1 VGTPESR
8 VMVLTGAASGIG
20 RHLAGRLAREGH
32 RVVAT
37 DIEETKLVEAARADG
52 WPEARVLCRK
62 QDVRDAAAWPEVID
76 LAFRT
81 WGRLDVLLNVA
92 GFLRPSVAWLGTA
105 EDVDRHLDVNTKGV
119 IHCTRA
125 AAERM
130 VAQGHGHIV
139 NVASL
144 AAHCPVPGLA
154 LYAASK
160 FAVRGYSLS
169 AAFEL
174 HAHNVQVSVVCPDA
188 VQTPMLDLQV
198 RYPEAA
204 ISFSNPKALTV
215 EDVGRVI
222 VGRVLAKRPLEVL
235 LPRHRGWIARAA
247 GLWPGLGMRM
257 APFFIKRGAERQK
270 SLRGEA

>member
-1 VGTPESR
+1 VPESR

-20 RHLAGRLAREGH
+20 RYLAVLLARAGH
-32 RVVAT
+32 RLIAT
-37 DIEETKLVEAARADG
+37 DLDEAKLAEAARADG
-52 WPEARVLCRK
+52 WPEERVLRRK
-62 QDVRDAAAWPEVID
+62 QDVRDTATWPGVID

-92 GFLRPSVAWLGTA
+92 GFLRPSAAWLGTV
-105 EDVDRHLDVNTKGV
+105 EDVDRHLDVNAKGV
-119 IHCTRA
+119 IHGTRA

-174 HAHNVQVSVVCPDA
+174 RAHNVQVSVVCPDA

-204 ISFSNPKALTV
+204 ITFSSPNVLTV
-215 EDVGRVI
+215 EDVGQAI
-222 VGRVLAKRPLEVL
+222 VGRVLVKRPLEIV

>member
-1 VGTPESR
+1 
-8 VMVLTGAASGIG
+8 MVLTGAASGIG
-20 RHLAGRLAREGH
+20 RHLAGLLARAGH
-32 RVVAT
+32 RLVAT
-37 DIEETKLVEAARADG
+37 DLDEAKLVEAARADG
-52 WPEARVLCRK
+52 WPEERVLRRK
-62 QDVRDAAAWPEVID
+62 QDVRDAAAWPGVID

-92 GFLRPSVAWLGTA
+92 GFLRPSVAWLGTV

-119 IHCTRA
+119 IHGTRA
-125 AAERM
+125 AADRM
-130 VAQGHGHIV
+130 VAQGHGHVV

-144 AAHCPVPGLA
+144 AAHCPTPGLA

-160 FAVRGYSLS
+160 FAVRGYSLT

-174 HAHNVQVSVVCPDA
+174 RRRNVQVSVVCPDA

-215 EDVGRVI
+215 EDVGRAI
-222 VGRVLAKRPLEVL
+222 VARVLVKRPLEL
-235 LPRHRGWIARAA
+235 FLPRHRGWIARAA

-257 APFFIKRGAERQK
+257 APFFLKRGAERQK
-270 SLRGEA
+270 ALRGEA